1 MMTDV
6 YVSFGTFADQVSV
19 IVYVL
24 QREYIQLLNIDIG
37 EMALVVRVNRTEEVI
52 GLVYVMAVLLFD
64 YAS

>member
-1 MMTDV
+1 
-6 YVSFGTFADQVSV
+6 V